1 MLSVISKKPTRNWP
15 LSVKKS
21 NFELKVLYFKSLY
34 PSARLLE
41 NFGHTFLIDES
52 NYVFIAFKGRRATK
66 PVVIMAFQSVECLND
81 YYHSYVSK
89 ILKKADTKRL
99 RRIRAEKKN
108 EREIQ
113 PGKIFYTAYGS
124 DQIKIE
130 FFQIVAVKGRSVT
143 IQKIEQLRTY
153 NAVDHGLTRGIKDSF
168 IEAPVHLRIGT
179 HGIRIDAVQYLN
191 YWDMKAIYWCSCA

>member
-1 MLSVISKKPTRNWP
+1 MVSVTSKKLTHNWP
-15 LSVKKS
+15 LPVKKS

-34 PSARLLE
+34 PSARLVE

-52 NYVFIAFKGRRATK
+52 KYVFIAFKGRRATN
-66 PVVIMAFQSVECLND
+66 PVVTMSFQSVECLND
-81 YYHSYVSK
+81 YYHSYVRR
-89 ILKKADTKRL
+89 ILREVETKRL

-108 EREIQ
+108 EKEIQ
-113 PGKIFYTAYGS
+113 PGKIFYTACGC

-153 NAVDHGLTRGIKDSF
+153 NSVDHGLTRGIKDSF

-191 YWDMKAIYWCSCA
+191 YWDKKAVYWCSYA